1 MHFKKL
7 MIMALC
13 LLPLGA
19 NAEEEQRLYLK
30 FGTGLNTITPVKLT
44 NDDYKGKL
52 KLANNFPLMEA
63 GVGYRLTDT
72 IRTEIIFDYYFLF
85 HSNETSVD
93 KNNGNIFNIIHKTK
107 INTLMLNGYKDI
119 ITVGRFTPFIGGG
132 VGINDLKNKTGGT
145 ATDPEAEFLI
155 ALEPSSFKKVHQFVY
170 KLTAGT
176 DIKLSDSITG
186 ELSYNFFNLGDNR
199 SSVSEG
205 SDSIVKRNY
214 YVHNVTAGIRFN
226 F

>member
-1 MHFKKL
+1 
-7 MIMALC
+7 
-13 LLPLGA
+13 
-19 NAEEEQRLYLK
+19 
-30 FGTGLNTITPVKLT
+30 
-44 NDDYKGKL
+44 
-52 KLANNFPLMEA
+52 
-63 GVGYRLTDT
+63 
-72 IRTEIIFDYYFLF
+72 
-85 HSNETSVD
+85 
-93 KNNGNIFNIIHKTK
+93 
-107 INTLMLNGYKDI
+107 
-119 ITVGRFTPFIGGG
+119 VGRFTSFIGGG

-155 ALEPSSFKKVHQFVY
+155 ALEPSSSKKVHQFVY
-170 KLTAGT
+170 KLTAGM

-199 SSVSEG
+199 SNVSEG